1 MWLRRRPA
9 AKNKAL
15 KRGVKEVV
23 KALRKSPAA
32 VSGDLPFAIVVIAA
46 DISPMDVVSH
56 IPVLCEDHSVPYIF
70 VTSRTELGAASS
82 TKRPTSVTMIN
93 KEMGGKKK
101 DAEREAEEEDWGNV
115 YKDLVKV
122 VTRASKDVRV

>member
-1 MWLRRRPA
+1 M
-9 AKNKAL
+9 
-15 KRGVKEVV
+15 
-23 KALRKSPAA
+23 
-32 VSGDLPFAIVVIAA
+32 SGDLPFAIVVIAA
-46 DISPMDVVSH
+46 DISPMDVISH

-101 DAEREAEEEDWGNV
+101 DAEREVEEEDWGNV
-115 YKDLVKV
+115 YSDLVKV
-122 VTRASKDVRV
+122 VARASKDVRI